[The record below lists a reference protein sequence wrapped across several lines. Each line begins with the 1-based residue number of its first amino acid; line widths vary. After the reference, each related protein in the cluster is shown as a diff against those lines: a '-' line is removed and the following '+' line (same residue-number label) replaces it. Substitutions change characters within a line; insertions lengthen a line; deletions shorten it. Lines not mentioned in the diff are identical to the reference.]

1 MNAPQVYTITVEG
14 TGESFRCA
22 SDRTILKAMESL
34 GRKGIPVGCRGGG
47 CGICRVLIV
56 QGQVESRHMS
66 RTQVTLD
73 DEGSGIVLACK
84 AKPLNDVRLRPL
96 GMKAFGEC
104 APPAAVQPVCTVAP
118 IDKER

>member
-1 MNAPQVYTITVEG
+1 
-14 TGESFRCA
+14 
-22 SDRTILKAMESL
+22 MESI

-56 QGQVESRHMS
+56 EGQVEARQMS

-96 GMKAFGEC
+96 GMKTVGEC
-104 APPAAVQPVCTVAP
+104 TPPAVDQPVCNVAP
-118 IDKER
+118 IELIKER